1 MRKPGTSLKFLWLI
15 AAATMIR
22 ATLAVDYPRAKEA
35 CTVQNDCFDEF
46 EFCQRFTD
54 EANGVCNHK
63 KVTPVM
69 TIEVLGYLMT
79 FLVLLT
85 SNMGGLG
92 GGGAVIPICM
102 VFFGFDTK

>member
-1 MRKPGTSLKFLWLI
+1 MRKAGTRLKFLPLI
-15 AAATMIR
+15 AAATLIR
-22 ATLAVDYPRAKEA
+22 ATIAVDYPRAKEA
-35 CTVQNDCFDEF
+35 CTVQMDCFDEF

-54 EANGVCNHK
+54 EADGVCSHK
-63 KVTPVM
+63 ELTPVM
-69 TIEVLGYLMT
+69 TIEVHGYLMT